1 MIKIGIVGSDS
12 SHAESFSEITN
23 PENPPGAF
31 VWKEP
36 RWWPF
41 GASRPDGEKL
51 AKFIALKK
59 RDL

>member
-1 MIKIGIVGSDS
+1 MIKIGIVESDS
-12 SHAESFSEITN
+12 PHAESFSEITN
-23 PENPPGAF
+23 LENPPGAF

-41 GASRPDGEKL
+41 GASRPGGEKS